1 MTTRSERYRQGE
13 LIKNRITMKK
23 ELIGITAITLA
34 TLAQI
39 YLIGINGLTLISVPM
54 TIFLGLHVMEKID
67 EKVTTKHE

>member
-13 LIKNRITMKK
+13 LIKNRIKMKK

-54 TIFLGLHVMEKID
+54 TIFLGLHVMEKLD
-67 EKVTTKHE
+67 EVTTKHE

>member
-13 LIKNRITMKK
+13 LIKNRIKMKK

-67 EKVTTKHE
+67 EVTTK